1 LKHAAFGD
9 TMSGMDEFEI
19 ATAEPAESDEEVV
32 DGLPVLAEVREVQ
45 SVPSGGLGA
54 VHAAA
59 VAATGFVAGAA
70 TLALARRLGA
80 RRLAGAG
87 RELVRRQDPFARPW
101 AAGETRTFVVRVRV
115 INREL

>member
-1 LKHAAFGD
+1 VRAVDVAGFD
-9 TMSGMDEFEI
+9 VTMSRVDEFDEQLDP
-19 ATAEPAESDEEVV
+19 EDEEIV

-45 SVPSGGLGA
+45 RAPRGGLGA

-80 RRLAGAG
+80 RRLGAAS
-87 RELVRRQDPFARPW
+87 RELVRREDPFARPW
-101 AAGETRTFVVRVRV
+101 AGGETRTYVVRVRV
-115 INREL
+115 INN